1 MNPSRLRIVIVV
13 LIVSSFACNLP
24 SQVTPTPARTLIA
37 DYGDAPDPN
46 FPSLLA
52 SRGAHTLDITQF
64 WLGSTQEPSAT
75 TEPDA
80 KIIDRDELDDGL
92 ERVIAQGS
100 ALALTFRAVKSR
112 NANGGIVYF
121 NLLADLNAD
130 GRWQG
135 QNEWVTINREIQ
147 LAPGASEII
156 ESRLASAPKNFW
168 IRATLTDKP
177 VDAAAFPN
185 GWDGTGEFA
194 KGEVEDYRFPFTIV
208 PPPTDTTPPPYT
220 PTLTPTRFITSL
232 PPRTPTPTPTRFI
245 TSLAVRTNTPTK
257 LPPIEILSLELQPSQ
272 PTLGQTVFFTGA
284 GFTPN
289 GSVTKTFIRPDGYSF
304 GFQTQANA
312 QGVVTGSLEITKDQP
327 TGVWTVIATDEATKR
342 QVRTTFNVSH

>member
-1 MNPSRLRIVIVV
+1 MNPSRLRSVIAL
-13 LIVSSFACNLP
+13 LIISSFACNLP
-24 SQVTPTPARTLIA
+24 SQVTPTSARTLIA

-64 WLGSTQEPSAT
+64 WLGNTQEPSAT

-80 KIIDRDELDDGL
+80 KIVDRDEFDDGL
-92 ERVIAQGS
+92 ERVTAQGS
-100 ALALTFRAVKSR
+100 AMLLTFRAVKSR
-112 NANGGIVYF
+112 SASEGVVYF

-130 GRWQG
+130 GKWQG
-135 QNEWVTINREIQ
+135 GNEWVTINKEIR

-156 ESRLASAPKNFW
+156 ETQLASFASQNFW

-177 VDAAAFPN
+177 VDAAAFSN

-194 KGEVEDYRFPFTIV
+194 KGEVEDYRFPRSPIV
-208 PPPTDTTPPPYT
+208 PPPTDSTIPPPPTKTPT

-232 PPRTPTPTPTRFI
+232 PPRT
-245 TSLAVRTNTPTK
+245 NTPT
-257 LPPIEILSLELQPSQ
+257 STTT
-272 PTLGQTVFFTGA
+272 PTTKPTERVIFTLDVRPQQVGLGQTVFFTGT

-289 GSVTKTFIRPDGYSF
+289 GSVTKTFIRPDGFNF
-304 GFQTQANA
+304 GFQTRADVN
-312 QGVVTGSLEITKDQP
+312 GIVTASLEITKDQP
-327 TGVWTVIATDEATKR
+327 PGVWTVIVTDEATKR
-342 QVRTTFNVSH
+342 QVRSTFNVTP